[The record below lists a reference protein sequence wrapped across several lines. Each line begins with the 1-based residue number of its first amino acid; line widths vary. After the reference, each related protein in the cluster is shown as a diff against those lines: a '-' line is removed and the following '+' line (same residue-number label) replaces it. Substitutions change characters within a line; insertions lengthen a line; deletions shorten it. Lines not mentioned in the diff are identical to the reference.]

1 MEERMMT
8 HEHNHPEPQPE
19 LRHESIDFLVERGQ
33 RGGYGWEIGASA
45 PGHDVDTLLAV
56 IRETTGSCASCT
68 APTPPSRP
76 GRARRR

>member
-1 MEERMMT
+1 MEEQMMT

-45 PGHDVDTLLAV
+45 PDHDVDTLLAV
-56 IRETTGSCASCT
+56 IRETDEKLRELYGPDASEPTG
-68 APTPPSRP
+68 P
-76 GRARRR
+76 RAA